1 MLHHIID
8 IVDELNFRKKD
19 AEKIFA
25 EAAAQNMTGQ
35 GYAWIVTEQ
44 VSKRNALTDSKEQRN
59 EWMHE
64 FPQVGLQV
72 NINNDDYIERFFH
85 SLLKDLSDEN
95 LQKHSDYSKCARSG
109 YLLRKLNEYQ
119 EEKSQPW

>member
-1 MLHHIID
+1 MQTLLHHMND

-44 VSKRNALTDSKEQRN
+44 VSKRNALIDAKEQRN
-59 EWMHE
+59 E
-64 FPQVGLQV
+64 
-72 NINNDDYIERFFH
+72 
-85 SLLKDLSDEN
+85 
-95 LQKHSDYSKCARSG
+95 
-109 YLLRKLNEYQ
+109 
-119 EEKSQPW
+119 